1 MNGYIVVADD
11 LLFDNQRVAV
21 GETITLSLNQKMSRN
36 DRDLIYRTF
45 ATAVDRAAHDI
56 AWYSANEVPTYRI
69 FEVDVHGPCIREGVL
84 LWCTSIT
91 IVRECTP
98 ETDSVPA
105 SRQTYFDWWSMMY
118 NNRLDN
124 VGYALL
130 YAQPYVQHALDTPTT
145 YAPWAPVMETERIFG
160 ILEHTLYQF
169 ASRTA
174 VAPSA
179 EQLDEV
185 VTFVADTRAQLR
197 NIPNAPANPRGLWKA
212 FIGFVRGWHANPLFD
227 SMHIRE
233 ICVDWVSDIER
244 LFHDGALWPQFSDHL
259 ALFTPLSEIPQKLRE
274 SHNTLNH
281 FKEMLPCLSEHEINH
296 IAAEHPAG
304 IAHSVVHPAWGG
316 QMLPESAL
324 LLLKQHP
331 DVQFLNELPHI
342 ITGVDIMAALDNQLA
357 TYNPLDEDLRYTEN
371 SIIYRVKRGDGDA
384 LDEAIRHSNDDVR
397 IAAATYSG
405 DTCHLVLAK
414 DKSASV
420 RAAVAMVACEDIV
433 HTLRNDRNTAVR
445 VAVALR
451 GFDEDLD
458 VLVHDSSP
466 KVRKAVL
473 MSARPQDAEQLKED
487 RVGTIRKMAESA
499 TIVE

>member
-11 LLFDNQRVAV
+11 LLFDNQPVAV
-21 GETITLSLNQKMSRN
+21 GETMTLSLNQKMSRN
-36 DRDLIYRTF
+36 NRDLIYRTF

-91 IVRECTP
+91 VVRECTP
-98 ETDSVPA
+98 ETDTVPA
-105 SRQTYFDWWSMMY
+105 SRQTYFDWWSTMY
-118 NNRLDN
+118 NNRMDN

-145 YAPWAPVMETERIFG
+145 YAPWAPVMETERIFD
-160 ILEHTLYQF
+160 ILEHALYQF

-185 VTFVADTRAQLR
+185 VTFIADTRAQLR

-227 SMHIRE
+227 NMHVRE

-244 LFHDGALWPQFSDHL
+244 LFQEGALWPRFGDHL

-274 SHNTLNH
+274 LNNTLSY
-281 FKEMLPCLSEHEINH
+281 FKEMLPCLSEHEINY
-296 IAAEHPAG
+296 IAAEYPTG
-304 IAHSVVHPAWGG
+304 IAYSIAHPAWGG
-316 QMLPESAL
+316 QTLPESTL
-324 LLLKQHP
+324 LLLKRHQ
-331 DVQFLNELPHI
+331 DVQSMCQYLLPSD
-342 ITGVDIMAALDNQLA
+342 VDVMTALDNQLA
-357 TYNPLDEDLRYTEN
+357 TYNPLDEDLRHTEN

-384 LDEAIRHSNDDVR
+384 LDEAIRHSNEDVR
-397 IAAATYSG
+397 IAAATYGG
-405 DTCHLVLAK
+405 DAGHITLAK

-420 RAAVAMVACEDIV
+420 RAAIAMVACEDIV

-458 VLVHDSSP
+458 ALVHDSSP

-487 RVGTIRKMAESA
+487 SVGTIRKMAESA